1 MRDDT
6 IDTDVGAIRVAFSQD
21 FEPGKLSERE
31 RECLRAFLPGL
42 IMELIQTVSEDEN
55 EE

>member
-1 MRDDT
+1 MRDDST
-6 IDTDVGAIRVAFSQD
+6 EHDAVSVYFRQD
-21 FEPGKLSERE
+21 FEPGKLSGRE
-31 RECLRAFLPGL
+31 CECLRAFLPGL